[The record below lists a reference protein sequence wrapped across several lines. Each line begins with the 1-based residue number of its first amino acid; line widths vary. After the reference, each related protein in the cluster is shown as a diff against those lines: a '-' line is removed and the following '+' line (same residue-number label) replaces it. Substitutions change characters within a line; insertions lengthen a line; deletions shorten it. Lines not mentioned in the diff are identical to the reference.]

1 MPFLESDGIRF
12 HYKISGENGPLV
24 AFQHGLGGELS
35 QPQAILGRSRLLR
48 VFSFD
53 CRGHGLTTPL
63 GPLERLAF
71 SSFADDLRTILDSMA
86 VDKAIVGGISMGA
99 GIALNFAT
107 RNPDRV
113 TALILARP
121 AWLDRARPRNLE
133 ILRTISRLLR
143 EHGVERTKQLVAAD
157 PEFLRIQAL
166 SQDNAG
172 SILRQLDRP
181 NLEATIA
188 TLERLPASAPV
199 TKEKA
204 WRAISVPALVLIND
218 CDALHPM
225 NYGHTLGAEIPGA
238 KLVEISAKEKDPIA
252 HALDARRAIEQ
263 FVVSL

>member
-1 MPFLESDGIRF
+1 
-12 HYKISGENGPLV
+12 
-24 AFQHGLGGELS
+24 
-35 QPQAILGRSRLLR
+35 LLR

-157 PEFLRIQAL
+157 PEFLRIQCRIDPAT
-166 SQDNAG
+166 AG
-172 SILRQLDRP
+172 PAELGSDDCHFGEVAGERP
-181 NLEATIA
+181 
-188 TLERLPASAPV
+188 
-199 TKEKA
+199 
-204 WRAISVPALVLIND
+204 
-218 CDALHPM
+218 
-225 NYGHTLGAEIPGA
+225 GHEGESLARDFCPGA
-238 KLVEISAKEKDPIA
+238 GA
-252 HALDARRAIEQ
+252 HQ
-263 FVVSL
+263 